1 MNDLIEREKAIEAL
15 VNLTCF
21 GIEEMDNLCNASVA
35 DSEGWIGGVRDSI
48 REIETIPSA
57 EPERKTGEWIPF
69 TMRELT
75 DEEREENPEWDWV
88 FTCELP
94 ADGETVLLTNGKYVW
109 EDMFCCDDGCYFDKA
124 DDIEDYDGY
133 AWMPMPEPWRGDK

>member
-1 MNDLIEREKAIEAL
+1 MSGDLIERQAVLDA
-15 VNLTCF
+15 VNDC
-21 GIEEMDNLCNASVA
+21 GICIQKILD
-35 DSEGWIGGVRDSI
+35 
-48 REIETIPSA
+48 IPSA
-57 EPERKTGEWIPF
+57 EPERKTGKWIPF

-88 FTCELP
+88 FTCKLP

-133 AWMPMPEPWRGDK
+133 AWMPLPKPYRGE

>member
-1 MNDLIEREKAIEAL
+1 MSECMQFPDTWEEFEQSYGFEDKKEIYTNGSRLIQSFRVKQWLDHI
-15 VNLTCF
+15 
-21 GIEEMDNLCNASVA
+21 
-35 DSEGWIGGVRDSI
+35 
-48 REIETIPSA
+48 A
-57 EPERKTGEWIPF
+57 EPEQKTGEWIPF

-88 FTCELP
+88 FTCKLP

-133 AWMPMPEPWRGDK
+133 AWMPMPEPYRGDR

>member
-1 MNDLIEREKAIEAL
+1 MEKRDFGEMVAYFNRQVSDTNISRKCKMELLGMITAIEMKH
-15 VNLTCF
+15 
-21 GIEEMDNLCNASVA
+21 EELA
-35 DSEGWIGGVRDSI
+35 
-48 REIETIPSA
+48 T
-57 EPERKTGEWIPF
+57 KWIPF

-88 FTCELP
+88 FTCKLP

-109 EDMFCCDDGCYFDKA
+109 EDTFCCDDGCYFDRA

-133 AWMPMPEPWRGDK
+133 AWMPMPEPWRGE